1 MDKDNMCRIPIEAT
15 YQIVNGE
22 PVLVK
27 AEYRDIPADVIA
39 RFLIEKH
46 GITPI
51 LKGSDINNG

>member
-51 LKGSDINNG
+51 LKGGDNT

>member
-51 LKGSDINNG
+51 LKGGDNA